1 MILDDGTLRFE
12 LRGGDKVIAGSVDLL
27 VLELACNELAQTH
40 GLPIREDGRYQ
51 TTAEFALALA
61 SRLTVLCKFSPAP
74 HELTPTQAH
83 ALWVQSGE
91 MMASVKKNTLSQP
104 TSPGTTPELTLSAP
118 ATQTAPQG
126 SPTGAPS
133 PASDANALP
142 GCC

>member
-1 MILDDGTLRFE
+1 MILDDGTLKFE
-12 LRGGDKVIAGSVDLL
+12 LRGGEKIIAGSVDLL
-27 VLELACNELAQTH
+27 VLELACNELVQTH

-61 SRLTVLCKFSPAP
+61 TRLTVLCRFDQP

-91 MMASVKKNTLSQP
+91 MMAGVKKNTPSQP
-104 TSPGTTPELTLSAP
+104 TSPGITPASTLSDQ
-118 ATQTAPQG
+118 ATPTVAAD
-126 SPTGAPS
+126 SPTGPQTQVLA
-133 PASDANALP
+133 ASDLP